1 MEKEKYV
8 LITGVAGLIGSR
20 MADWILEN
28 KPEYGVIGVDNL
40 FGGYIDNVDDRV
52 IFYKRDLSEDKI
64 NDIFEQYPIEYV
76 YHFACYAAEG
86 LSPFVRMF
94 NWKNNAVST
103 ANVINCCIEYG
114 VKRLVYTSSMS
125 VYGHGNGNGR
135 FDENDTPCPVDPY
148 GISKY
153 ACEMDIKVA
162 GEQHGLDWCII
173 RPHNCYS
180 EDTELLTENGW
191 KLFKDLTN
199 GEKVLTLNTETM
211 SMEYH
216 EPTEYHKYFVDDY
229 LYNFH
234 TKGIDLMVTSD
245 HSMVTRTSSKNKIQK
260 ITAKEIYDNPEKYYY
275 YETLKSGYEMC
286 SQKEDDIIIPEVTD
300 ELGRSMNN
308 GHQNGG
314 ERRIKA
320 EDWFS
325 FLGWYIS
332 EGSCFKT
339 PSNYTVVISQY
350 ENVHKDNYEEIKRLI
365 ERMGFKYY
373 ATKNDIKIHSKQL
386 YCFLKSLFP
395 DNGVLNKH
403 IPREYLFYNKKCLIE
418 LYNSLMAGDGN
429 ADESRY
435 STTSERLANDF
446 SELLVKIGKCGTIFK
461 EKRDGCWNTIYRI
474 SISKNVNPSFGDM
487 YTKKLNCDKVRY
499 EGYVYDITVPNH
511 IIYVRRNGKSCW
523 GSNCYGRKQNIWDKY
538 RNVLG
543 IWMYQILHN
552 EPMLIYGDGEQTR
565 AFTCVDDILEPLWNA
580 ATKKEASMEIINLG
594 NSKGYSINEAAKVLS
609 SISGYKDIKHKE
621 SRFEVKNAVPT
632 FEKSVEILG
641 FKDNTSL
648 EDGLKDMWDWAKE
661 QPNRPQY
668 KWENYEINKGLYSY
682 WK

>member
-1 MEKEKYV
+1 MNDNKCV
-8 LITGVAGLIGSR
+8 LITGVGGLIGSR

-28 KPEYGVIGVDNL
+28 KPEYKVIGVDSL
-40 FGGYIDNVDDRV
+40 FGGYIENIDERV
-52 IFYKRDLSEDKI
+52 EFYQRDLSEDKI
-64 NDIFEQYPIEYV
+64 DDIFENNNVEYV
-76 YHFACYAAEG
+76 FHFAAYAAEG
-86 LSPFVRMF
+86 LSPFIRMF
-94 NWKNNAVST
+94 NWKNNSVST
-103 ANVINCCIEYG
+103 ANVINCCVEYN

-125 VYGHGNGNGR
+125 VYGHGTGNGR

-245 HSMVTRTSSKNKIQK
+245 HNMVTRTSSKNKIQK

-350 ENVHKDNYEEIKRLI
+350 ENAHKDNCEEIKCLI

-395 DNGVLNKH
+395 DNGALNKH

-523 GSNCYGRKQNIWDKY
+523 GSNCYGKKQNIWDKY

-565 AFTCVDDILEPLWNA
+565 AFTYVDDILEPLWNA
-580 ATKKEASMEIINLG
+580 ATKSEASKEIINLG
-594 NSKGYSINEAAKVLS
+594 GIRAYTLNAAAKILCD
-609 SISGYKDIKHKE
+609 ITGYGNVAHKE
-621 SRFEVKNAVPT
+621 ARFEVKNAVPT
-632 FEKSVEILG
+632 FEKSRLIG
-641 FKDNTSL
+641 FKNGTSL
-648 EDGLKDMWDWAKE
+648 REGLESMWEWAKV
-661 QPNRPQY
+661 QPDRPQY